1 MPAHACLKAGM
12 AEGSVEEVI
21 ADNEQGLLEQV
32 TDLSFLD
39 SVRPLYKTM
48 FLYFKY
54 LLSRA
59 LKGLSA
65 S

>member
-1 MPAHACLKAGM
+1 MADM

-21 ADNEQGLLEQV
+21 GIGDNKQGLLEQV

-59 LKGLSA
+59 LKGLLA

>member
-1 MPAHACLKAGM
+1 M
-12 AEGSVEEVI
+12 AEGSVEEVV

-39 SVRPLYKTM
+39 SVGPPSNPMYCHVTH
-48 FLYFKY
+48 FLF
-54 LLSRA
+54 RV
-59 LKGLSA
+59 LKGLLA